1 MGRQYLARL
10 AANRIGERLPLPLA
24 RTRAR
29 GRDAAPGQTRS
40 ERGRSA
46 SSRLTPWSDERAENP
61 DGQQELQAH
70 PETPGAVPAEAV
82 VKELPATDAG
92 RGRRGRGR
100 GRNLPRR
107 QASPGRVGLRAR
119 QGEGCLRRRWR
130 SQGDAS
136 GSPGA
141 AGGRPRGAGGAPQVA
156 ICSPRRRRRP
166 LPRGARRSLPFLA
179 DCARSTSPP
188 RSGPLPPMTRH
199 DTMSRL
205 GEDGAP
211 HPSRRDDHDGPA
223 AGVGRHVRG
232 SSAGGD

>member
-92 RGRRGRGR
+92 REDVVEVGGGTCRG
-100 GRNLPRR
+100 
-107 QASPGRVGLRAR
+107 AK
-119 QGEGCLRRRWR
+119 RRRVEWASAR
-130 SQGDAS
+130 GKEKDA
-136 GSPGA
+136 
-141 AGGRPRGAGGAPQVA
+141 
-156 ICSPRRRRRP
+156 C
-166 LPRGARRSLPFLA
+166 
-179 DCARSTSPP
+179 D
-188 RSGPLPPMTRH
+188 
-199 DTMSRL
+199 
-205 GEDGAP
+205 
-211 HPSRRDDHDGPA
+211 
-223 AGVGRHVRG
+223 
-232 SSAGGD
+232 AGGDLKATRAEVLVRQAVAREVQEERRKSRPARRAGGGARCHVERDDRCPS